1 VVTLKY
7 LQALQAEVA
16 ELKRT
21 TSADNNGNNSNDGSS
36 SNRANSNTKTSN
48 SNMPGK
54 RPTTVAAAPAKDKRS
69 VKKAR
74 LSRNDKVVTG
84 GGSLN
89 DIAEEINRFL
99 PTASVHFH
107 EFDQTPTKSSKS
119 SPVVTVL
126 RRYNGNSFS
135 IIRTSIGSAGEKNTS
150 EIALLFPTRERAMQ
164 CFQAFNFFLGTCF
177 YFVNPGRFRHAL
189 EQTYELSNGSERPLE
204 TEHVLFYGCFLLV
217 MAIGE
222 MYLADRG
229 RLTLG
234 SVFPGYNYFEQVG
247 PLVDVAFE
255 GIKSGVC
262 VVDTVQTLLL
272 YAFYY
277 QIIDSSS
284 GHYLIAGV
292 TIRTALVLEMNKEH
306 GKDAKHLS
314 RSELEHRRRLWW
326 TLYVVDRYCCAKMGF
341 PLSISDESITTE
353 LPADLPAKDQS
364 QNDSDNVDEFPDADY
379 LVSFIKISQI
389 SSSIVTNLYHNK
401 EQADLIP
408 VMLELLSEIDAWRH
422 NLPDSLKVNY
432 QKKGIL
438 DTTRTIVSIHSK
450 YFQCINITIRPILL
464 YFVRQRLHTLRT
476 KKSPLNLSTFSKDI
490 ISLLTASLKASLQTI
505 RSHSVLS
512 RRDEV
517 AKYGYLDREYVYSAI
532 STLVLFNAAFGVNI
546 SASQQINEGLWL
558 LTGMERIGNKN
569 ARRRKEQILNL
580 IKTFEENGIGAHDF
594 YALTSNGNFVDVTSN
609 VSSNIDSGSI
619 GSDSVAAAEDETPNP
634 TNNPINAVVNGE
646 VLPAPSFVVSENNLD
661 TPALVTT
668 TINTRNDGAA
678 AAAAAVTSSTSN
690 TDNFLLFEQ
699 NGHDLFHT
707 EITGLNELNFLETA
721 FSASP
726 TNSTVSS
733 LGETPGGPSSSTD
746 ATSTSAAAAAA
757 SDPYSLEWEVNL
769 WNELSTQP
777 VFWFDHGQ

>member
-1 VVTLKY
+1 MTLKY

-16 ELKRT
+16 ELKQAA
-21 TSADNNGNNSNDGSS
+21 SSDNKDINNNNDKSDSNIKGAKGNAKNNGINL
-36 SNRANSNTKTSN
+36 TS
-48 SNMPGK
+48 K
-54 RPTTVAAAPAKDKRS
+54 RPNAATQVIDKRPWKRTKNINKDKF
-69 VKKAR
+69 
-74 LSRNDKVVTG
+74 VTG

-89 DIAEEINRFL
+89 EFAEEINSFL

-107 EFDQTPTKSSKS
+107 EFDQTPAKSSIFA
-119 SPVVTVL
+119 PVLTVL
-126 RRYNGNSFS
+126 RRTDGNNFS
-135 IIRTSIGSAGEKNTS
+135 IIRTSTS
-150 EIALLFPTRERAMQ
+150 SSNVKSINEISLSFPSRDRAMQ
-164 CFQAFNFFLGTCF
+164 CFQAFKFFLGTCF
-177 YFVNPGRFRHAL
+177 YFVNPGQFLHAL
-189 EQTYELSNGSERPLE
+189 EQTYELSEGNERPLE
-204 TEHVLFYGCFLLV
+204 TNHVLFYGCFILI

-222 MYLADRG
+222 MYLAHRSG
-229 RLTLG
+229 LSLG
-234 SVFPGYNYFEQVG
+234 SAFPGYSYFEQVS
-247 PLVDVAFE
+247 PLIDVAFE

-262 VVDTVQTLLL
+262 SVDTVQTLLL

-292 TIRTALVLEMNKEH
+292 AMRTALVLEMNKEQ
-306 GKDAKHLS
+306 GKDAKRLS
-314 RSELEHRRRLWW
+314 RNELEHRRRLFW

-353 LPADLPAKDQS
+353 LPTDLVTTESS
-364 QNDSDNVDEFPDADY
+364 QNDPDNVYEFPDADY

-401 EQADLIP
+401 HQADLVP
-408 VMLELLSEIDAWRH
+408 VMLELLVKINEWRH
-422 NLPDSLKVNY
+422 NLPDSLKVEY
-432 QKKGIL
+432 TEKGIL
-438 DTTRTIVSIHSK
+438 NTTRTIVSIHSK
-450 YFQCINITIRPILL
+450 YFQCINITIRPVLL

-558 LTGMERIGNKN
+558 LTGMERIGNRN
-569 ARRRKEQILNL
+569 ARRRKEQIFNL
-580 IKTFEENGIGAHDF
+580 IKTFEDNGIGAHDF
-594 YALTSNGNFVDVTSN
+594 YALTSNGCYTDVNTHISSRLG
-609 VSSNIDSGSI
+609 SSNIRSEPATVPENKSI
-619 GSDSVAAAEDETPNP
+619 LATTDTISVAVNNRPQEPSLG
-634 TNNPINAVVNGE
+634 TNLGT
-646 VLPAPSFVVSENNLD
+646 SS
-661 TPALVTT
+661 
-668 TINTRNDGAA
+668 
-678 AAAAAVTSSTSN
+678 AAVAGISGNDKSN

-699 NGHDLFHT
+699 NDHDLFLV
-707 EITGLNELNFLETA
+707 EITGPNELKRIENQLNG
-721 FSASP
+721 SP
-726 TNSTVSS
+726 TNSPTSSINDTTVSS
-733 LGETPGGPSSSTD
+733 SVTD
-746 ATSTSAAAAAA
+746 AQETAA
-757 SDPYSLEWEVNL
+757 SVTDLYSLEWEMNL

>member
-7 LQALQAEVA
+7 LQALQAEVT
-16 ELKRT
+16 ELKRAA
-21 TSADNNGNNSNDGSS
+21 SVDNSENDSSDGNT
-36 SNRANSNTKTSN
+36 SNRSNRNAKTGNSSV
-48 SNMPGK
+48 PAK
-54 RPTTVAAAPAKDKRS
+54 RPTAAATAPAKDKPP
-69 VKKAR
+69 VKRAKR
-74 LSRNDKVVTG
+74 TNNDKVVTG
-84 GGSLN
+84 GGFLN

-107 EFDQTPTKSSKS
+107 EFDQTPAKSSKF
-119 SPVVTVL
+119 SPVATVL
-126 RRYNGNSFS
+126 RRTDDNIFS
-135 IIRTSIGSAGEKNTS
+135 IIRTSTGSAGDKNTS
-150 EIALLFPTRERAMQ
+150 EIALSFPTHERAMQ

-189 EQTYELSNGSERPLE
+189 EQTYELPKGGERQLE
-204 TEHVLFYGCFLLV
+204 TEHVLFYGCFLLI

-222 MYLADRG
+222 MYLVDRSG
-229 RLTLG
+229 LALG
-234 SVFPGYNYFEQVG
+234 SAFPGYSYFEQVG

-292 TIRTALVLEMNKEH
+292 AIRTALVLKMNKEH
-306 GKDAKHLS
+306 GKDVKHLS

-353 LPADLPAKDQS
+353 LPADLPAKDS
-364 QNDSDNVDEFPDADY
+364 FQNDPDNVDEFPDADY

-401 EQADLIP
+401 QQADLIP

-517 AKYGYLDREYVYSAI
+517 AKYGYLDREYIYSAI

-558 LTGMERIGNKN
+558 LTGMERVGNKN

-594 YALTSNGNFVDVTSN
+594 YALTSNGSLVDVTSN
-609 VSSNIDSGSI
+609 VSSSIDG
-619 GSDSVAAAEDETPNP
+619 GSDSVAIVEDESPNP
-634 TNNPINAVVNGE
+634 ISKSINSVANNEEI
-646 VLPAPSFVVSENNLD
+646 PAPSLAAAENNLD
-661 TPALVTT
+661 TPALAAANGASDSV
-668 TINTRNDGAA
+668 AA
-678 AAAAAVTSSTSN
+678 AATAVVTSN

-699 NGHDLFHT
+699 NGHDLFQT

-721 FSASP
+721 FNASP
-726 TNSTVSS
+726 TNNTTGSS
-733 LGETPGGPSSSTD
+733 LGETPKNPTSSTD
-746 ATSTSAAAAAA
+746 ATVTVAAVA
-757 SDPYSLEWEVNL
+757 SVPDPYSLEWEVNL